1 MLLTKFT
8 IPEIIYYCVGILF
21 AITAQGAVQ
30 GLTLDLFGLTP
41 EGQEEEK
48 PKVNLNFFAHLDPI
62 AILVFFLDGFGCAKV
77 IKVDDS
83 QLKHPR
89 IAWLVTAYMSAFTN
103 LLVAVSISTVS
114 DILWTSR
121 AFYVVM
127 ALNANVFVYNLLVPI
142 PPLAASRILY
152 AFVPPRH
159 HALWRWYAR
168 LGPFILLTIA
178 ALERFT
184 DVSILH
190 PITQPLYGA
199 IMRFCASSSF

>member
-1 MLLTKFT
+1 MPLTKFT

-30 GLTLDLFGLTP
+30 GLTLDLFSRTV
-41 EGQEEEK
+41 EGQQEEK
-48 PKVNLNFFAHLDPI
+48 PKINLNFFAHLDPI
-62 AILVFFLDGFGCAKV
+62 ALLVFFADGFGWAKV

-89 IAWLVTAYMSAFTN
+89 IAWLVTAYMSALTN
-103 LLVAVSISTVS
+103 LLVAVSISTIS

-127 ALNANVFVYNLLVPI
+127 ALNASVFVYHLLVPI
-142 PPLAASRILY
+142 PPLAASRIIY
-152 AFVPPRH
+152 ALIPPQHRG
-159 HALWRWYAR
+159 LWRWYAR

-184 DVSILH
+184 DLSILH
-190 PITQPLYGA
+190 PITQPLFGV
-199 IMRFCASSSF
+199 IMRFCSSTSF